1 MDGFKR
7 REVASRGGRVA
18 HERGTAHEWTREEAR
33 EAGRKGGAVLLSAG
47 ARAVT
52 WRRIDDLAAELDDIA
67 ARFDERKDDR
77 GAANARVIAIMRQ
90 SVEKVVA
97 AIDRME
103 R

>member
-1 MDGFKR
+1 M
-7 REVASRGGRVA
+7 
-18 HERGTAHEWTREEAR
+18 
-33 EAGRKGGAVLLSAG
+33 
-47 ARAVT
+47 T
-52 WRRIDDLAAELDDIA
+52 WRRVDDLAAELDDIA